1 MSEYYNSKIMSINR
15 LIVNTEGEGI
25 TTLVAFWGCKLK
37 CKYCINPQCSEEET
51 YRVSASP
58 RELIQFL
65 SIDDIYFVS
74 TGGGVVFG
82 GGEPLL
88 QDEYILEVCKL
99 IPEKW
104 QIRIETSLN
113 VSWENIEKLIPY
125 IDKWIV
131 DIKDGNPAIY
141 KKYTRIDGK
150 KVYKNMLMLN
160 EAVGKEKIE
169 IRIPRIPEFNNEED
183 VAKSVEQY
191 KDLGEIEVFDYIVNK
206 GEWQIE

>member
-1 MSEYYNSKIMSINR
+1 MGGYYDSKIMSINR
-15 LIVNTEGEGI
+15 LRVNTDGEGI

-37 CKYCINPQCSEEET
+37 CKYCINPQCTKEKT

-58 RELIQFL
+58 RELVEFL

-74 TGGGVVFG
+74 TGGGVVLG

-88 QDEYILEVCKL
+88 QNKYILDVCKL
-99 IPEKW
+99 IPKKW

-113 VSWENIEKLIPY
+113 DSWENIKILTPY

-131 DIKDGNPAIY
+131 DIKDGNWDIY
-141 KKYTRIDGK
+141 KKYTRVDGR
-150 KVYKNMLMLN
+150 KVYKNMLTLS
-160 EAVGKEKIE
+160 EIVGKEIID

-183 VAKSVEQY
+183 VARSVEKY
-191 KDLGEIEVFDYIVNK
+191 KNLGNVEVFDYIM
-206 GEWQIE
+206 

>member
-1 MSEYYNSKIMSINR
+1 MGGYYDSKIMSINR
-15 LIVNTEGEGI
+15 LRVNTDGEGI

-37 CKYCINPQCSEEET
+37 CKEKT

-58 RELIQFL
+58 RELVEFL

-88 QDEYILEVCKL
+88 QNKYILDVGKL
-99 IPEKW
+99 IPKKW

-113 VSWENIEKLIPY
+113 DSWENIKILTPN

-131 DIKDGNPAIY
+131 DIKDGNWDIY
-141 KKYTRIDGK
+141 KKYTRVDGR
-150 KVYKNMLMLN
+150 KVYKNMLMLS
-160 EAVGKEKIE
+160 EIVGKEKID

-183 VAKSVEQY
+183 VARSVEKY
-191 KDLGEIEVFDYIVNK
+191 KNLGNVEIFDYIM
-206 GEWQIE
+206 